1 VSGIRVVL
9 ADDQPLFLQGVRA
22 ALEHE
27 RDLEIVGEAESTA
40 RVLPL
45 VARTEAEFVL
55 MDFLQPQL
63 EGLACLD
70 RIRARHPGVK
80 VAMMSACR
88 EPGVIEG
95 ALRRGACA
103 YVLKSINPSDL
114 AAVIRQVTNGTVF
127 QSLDLGGTANGNGNG
142 HGTVTGDAGAWAG
155 LTEREVSILQALARG
170 LSNEAIAKE
179 LWITRQ
185 TVKFHV
191 RNVYRKLGVANRT
204 AAVGYAFQHGLVA
217 PVSDVGL
224 AVVG

>member
-1 VSGIRVVL
+1 MSATRVVL

-22 ALEHE
+22 ALEPAD
-27 RDLEIVGEAESTA
+27 DLEIVGEAESTA

-45 VARTEAEFVL
+45 VGRVQAEFVL

-63 EGLACLD
+63 DGLTCLD
-70 RIRARHPGVK
+70 RLRDRHPEVK

-114 AAVIRQVTNGTVF
+114 SAVIRQVTNGTVF
-127 QSLDLGGTANGNGNG
+127 QTLDLGGGANGNG
-142 HGTVTGDAGAWAG
+142 TGDAGAIAG

-191 RNVYRKLGVANRT
+191 RNIYRKLGVSNRT

-217 PVSDVGL
+217 PATDVDL
-224 AVVG
+224 AVVS

>member
-1 VSGIRVVL
+1 MSAIRVVL

-22 ALEHE
+22 ALEPE
-27 RDLEIVGEAESTA
+27 SDLEIVGEAESTA

-45 VARTEAEFVL
+45 VARTQAEFVL

-63 EGLACLD
+63 DGLSCLD
-70 RIRARHPGVK
+70 RLRARHPEVK

-114 AAVIRQVTNGTVF
+114 AAVVRQVTNGTVF
-127 QSLDLGGTANGNGNG
+127 QTLDLAATNGNGNG
-142 HGTVTGDAGAWAG
+142 HAAAGALAG
-155 LTEREVSILQALARG
+155 LTERELSILQALARG

-191 RNVYRKLGVANRT
+191 RNIYRKLGVSNRT
-204 AAVGYAFQHGLVA
+204 AAVGYAFQNGLVA
-217 PVSDVGL
+217 PVADVGL
-224 AVVG
+224 AVVS